1 MKASIFLIYCV
12 AVILVPHAH
21 AGLGSF
27 VGKAADV
34 GQLGVNVGKGI
45 IEKVPELIPTPEN
58 L

>member
-1 MKASIFLIYCV
+1 MKASIFLIYCI
-12 AVILVPHAH
+12 AIILVPHAH

-27 VGKAADV
+27 AGKAADV
-34 GQLGVNVGKGI
+34 GRLGVNVGKGI